1 MVVDICYVA
10 KLKSVFIFNPLPA
23 ELQKQI
29 MQYFI
34 PSRQENKK
42 GTFFNIAEPE
52 TQNED
57 MEMKAAFTMDEK
69 ILNKLTCKRNP

>member
-1 MVVDICYVA
+1 MVVDFCYVA

-52 TQNED
+52 TQ
-57 MEMKAAFTMDEK
+57 
-69 ILNKLTCKRNP
+69 